1 MDYELDR
8 DPTTQPSLKD
18 MTEKALITLNSASQ
32 KNGKGFFLM
41 VEGSRIDMASHSY
54 GLERWFGISCML
66 TCGFDYSNDPAT
78 HFYDIWEYQQTINAV
93 LKFIEDHP
101 DTVLIS
107 TSDHETGGLTIGR
120 QVTDEYPEYKW

>member
-1 MDYELDR
+1 MIL
-8 DPTTQPSLKD
+8 
-18 MTEKALITLNSASQ
+18 
-32 KNGKGFFLM
+32 
-41 VEGSRIDMASHSY
+41 V
-54 GLERWFGISCML
+54 
-66 TCGFDYSNDPAT
+66 YSNDPAT

-93 LKFIEDHP
+93 LKFVEDHP